1 MKIRSSDTEEK
12 FNIGTHIPCT
22 LIILVILSILS
33 GLAYG
38 WRTALD
44 VFLYGILCGLIALTG
59 LIPVVGPIIYCLVMS
74 NFINP
79 LISLPII
86 LKLVVFAL
94 GLFLSIIYTI
104 ISGIVILV
112 LIKE

>member
-1 MKIRSSDTEEK
+1 MKK
-12 FNIGTHIPCT
+12 FNIGTHIPYT
-22 LIILVILSILS
+22 LIILIILSALS

-38 WRTALD
+38 WEIALD
-44 VFLYGILCGLIALTG
+44 VFLYGILCGLISLTG
-59 LIPVVGPIIYCLVMS
+59 LIPVVGPIIYWLVIS